1 MSQLYYFKPWI
12 GANYRTEENMFK
24 CRILALG
31 DSHYCNN
38 PCPLENKMLCGV
50 ASSASHEKMAHC
62 LSFTQDVIKKYID
75 HQGKGI
81 GRWAATYTKFAKSL
95 AGGKQCKKEIV
106 DIWNS
111 IAFYNL
117 VQANVQDNAGESDRC
132 LSHNGINL
140 YEKSCPA
147 IPAVIGELHPD
158 VIIVWGEKAWNAFF
172 NYFHDSSNM
181 NCLTNYEKPLMNV
194 LQSRGTRKSVPI
206 AIKIPHPRNSNY
218 DKTEI
223 LFEGLLC

>member
-1 MSQLYYFKPWI
+1 MSQRYYFKPWI
-12 GANYRTEENMFK
+12 GTNYRTEENMFK
-24 CRILALG
+24 YRILALG

-38 PCPLENKMLCGV
+38 PCPLGNKRLCGV

-75 HQGKGI
+75 HHGKGI

-95 AGGKQCKKEIV
+95 ADGKQCKKDIV

-117 VQANVQDNAGESDRC
+117 VQANVQSKSGESDMC
-132 LSHNGINL
+132 LSYNGINL

-147 IPAVIGELHPD
+147 LVPVIEDLHPD
-158 VIIVWGEKAWNAFF
+158 IIIVWGEKAWEAFS
-172 NYFHDSSNM
+172 NYFHNSVDM
-181 NCLTNYEKPLMNV
+181 RCLTNHEEPLVKV
-194 LQSRGTRKSVPI
+194 LRSIETQKSVPV

-218 DKTEI
+218 DRTEI